1 MKKSLFL
8 FLLCVYGF
16 ALVSDSA
23 AQTKFDI
30 VTYTAPA
37 GWAVEKGADS
47 ITFTT
52 GSNGNYCAITLAK
65 SAESIGDSAKNFDVL
80 WKAMAVDELNAGEIT
95 RGMGGDKDGWQAEL
109 GIAPFEKD
117 GIKGAAFLTTF
128 TGNGK
133 VIALLAL
140 TNGEQFQKDIET
152 FVNNVKLP
160 LIAVQKTAVA
170 APSAPS
176 TGDKNAATAK
186 SGSLNARYSCL
197 KLAYRNGASVYDPA
211 GLGFTVSGS
220 RYSVVGGTGGKVLK
234 GNDVVEFSGGRLN
247 GYRGEIRDNNGKLY
261 IFFRV
266 KFTEIRRNES
276 IRVGDIQCYR
286 Q

>member
-16 ALVSDSA
+16 ALVSDSE

-37 GWAVEKGADS
+37 GWAVEKSADS

-52 GSNGNYCAITLAK
+52 GSNGNYCAITLTR
-65 SAESIGDSAKNFDVL
+65 STESIGDSGKNFDVL
-80 WKAMAVDELNAGEIT
+80 WKAMATDELNAGEIT
-95 RGMGGDKDGWQAEL
+95 RGKGGDKDGWQAEL
-109 GIAPFEKD
+109 GIAPFEKGD
-117 GIKGAAFLTTF
+117 IKGAAFLTTF

-133 VIALLAL
+133 VIAILAL

-160 LIAVQKTAVA
+160 PIAVQKTPVA
-170 APSAPS
+170 APGAPS
-176 TGDKNAATAK
+176 TGDKNAAAT

-197 KLAYRNGASVYDPA
+197 KLAYRNGSSVYDPA
-211 GLGFTVSGS
+211 GLGFTVSGGS
-220 RYSVVGGTGGKVLK
+220 YSVVGGTGGKVLT
-234 GNDVVEFSGGRLN
+234 GNDSVEFSGGRLN

-266 KFTEIRRNES
+266 NFTEIRRNES
-276 IRVGDIQCYR
+276 IRFGDMQCYR